1 MKKLMKKLRYVK
13 FSDIL
18 APFIFIL
25 VLPFSLIFRLIN
37 KIKKRNLWLIC
48 EDGLTARDNGYHF
61 YKYVREK
68 HQNDYCFYVIDK
80 KTSDYNKVK
89 EYGNIIQFK
98 SLKHW
103 LYYLTA
109 KYNISNH
116 KHGNPCQSF
125 FYIIHVIL
133 KWYNNRVFLQHGI
146 TVNDSKWIYYKNTRF
161 RYFICGAKR
170 EYEYIKEKFGYPEEN
185 VIYTGFPRF
194 DNLYNNNINK
204 NQVLIMPTW
213 RNWLGGN
220 YVTDKQFKDTD
231 YYKSWNEL
239 INSQKLIE
247 YIEQNNI
254 IIYFYPHQHMQKF
267 IHLFDSSSN
276 NIKIVDNSN
285 KDIQDLLKESQ
296 LLITDYS
303 SVFMDFAYM
312 NKPLIYY
319 QFDKEEYREKQ
330 LQEGY
335 FDYNDNGFGKLVCDA
350 NSLINSI
357 ISYHKTNF
365 KIEKIYLKR
374 ITDFFELKDKNNCLR
389 VYEIIKEGVKN
400 ENFIC

>member
-13 FSDIL
+13 PSDIL
-18 APFIFIL
+18 SPFIFIL
-25 VLPFSLIFRLIN
+25 VLPFSLIFKIIN
-37 KIKKRNLWLIC
+37 RIKKRKLWLIC
-48 EDGLTARDNGYHF
+48 EDGYTARDNGYHF
-61 YKYVREK
+61 YKYIRENHPK
-68 HQNDYCFYVIDK
+68 DYCFYVIDK
-80 KTSDYNKVK
+80 KASDYSKVK

-103 LYYLTA
+103 LYYLSA
-109 KYNISNH
+109 QYNISNH

-133 KWYNNRVFLQHGI
+133 KLYNNRVFLQHGI

-161 RYFICGAKR
+161 KYFICGAKR
-170 EYEYIKEKFGYPEEN
+170 EYEYIKEKFGYPDEN
-185 VIYTGFPRF
+185 IIYTGFPRF
-194 DNLYNNNINK
+194 DNLYDNHINK

-220 YVTDKQFKDTD
+220 YVTDKQFEDTN

-247 YIEQNNI
+247 YIEQNHI
-254 IIYFYPHQHMQKF
+254 VIYFYPHQHTQKF
-267 IHLFDSSSN
+267 IHLFNSSSN
-276 NIKIVDNSN
+276 NIKIVDNSS

-335 FDYNDNGFGKLVCDA
+335 FSYLNDGFGPITNDMDSTISYLKEILNHGLSKKYIDR
-350 NSLINSI
+350 INSFFEI
-357 ISYHKTNF
+357 KDQKNC
-365 KIEKIYLKR
+365 ERIYLKL
-374 ITDFFELKDKNNCLR
+374 TEKK
-389 VYEIIKEGVKN
+389 
-400 ENFIC
+400 

>member
-13 FSDIL
+13 FSDIF

-25 VLPFSLIFRLIN
+25 ILPFSLIFRIIN
-37 KIKKRNLWLIC
+37 KIKKRNLWLVC

-61 YKYVREK
+61 YKYVREI
-68 HQNDYCFYVIDK
+68 HPEDYCFYVIDK
-80 KTSDYNKVK
+80 KASDYNKVK

-103 LYYLTA
+103 LYYLSA
-109 KYNISNH
+109 QYNMSNH

-133 KWYNNRVFLQHGI
+133 RLYNNRVFLQHGI

-161 RYFICGAKR
+161 KYFVCGAKR
-170 EYEYIKEKFGYPEEN
+170 EYEYIKDKFGYPEES

-194 DNLYNNNINK
+194 DNLYDNHINPK
-204 NQVLIMPTW
+204 QLLIMPTW

-220 YVTDKQFKDTD
+220 YVTDKQFMDTD
-231 YYKSWNEL
+231 YYKAWNEL
-239 INSQKLIE
+239 INSSKLIE

-254 IIYFYPHQHMQKF
+254 IVYFYPHQHMQKF
-267 IHLFDSSSN
+267 IHLFNTTSN

-285 KDIQDLLKESQ
+285 KDIQELLKESQ

-319 QFDKEEYREKQ
+319 QFDCEEYREKQ

-335 FDYNDNGFGKLVCDA
+335 FSYVDDGFGPVTTDMDSTIEYIINIFNHGLFQKYIDRIDSFFEIQDQNNSERIYMKL
-350 NSLINSI
+350 
-357 ISYHKTNF
+357 
-365 KIEKIYLKR
+365 IEKK
-374 ITDFFELKDKNNCLR
+374 
-389 VYEIIKEGVKN
+389 
-400 ENFIC
+400 

>member
-13 FSDIL
+13 FSDIF

-25 VLPFSLIFRLIN
+25 ILPFSLIFRIIN
-37 KIKKRNLWLIC
+37 KIKKRNLWLVC

-61 YKYVREK
+61 YKYVRES
-68 HQNDYCFYVIDK
+68 HPEDYCFYVIDK
-80 KTSDYNKVK
+80 KASDYNKVK

-103 LYYLTA
+103 LYYLSA
-109 KYNISNH
+109 QYNMSNH

-133 KWYNNRVFLQHGI
+133 RLYNNRVFLQHGI

-161 RYFICGAKR
+161 KYFVCGAKR
-170 EYEYIKEKFGYPEEN
+170 EYEYIKDKFGYPEES

-194 DNLYNNNINK
+194 DNLYDNHINPK
-204 NQVLIMPTW
+204 QLLIMPTW

-220 YVTDKQFKDTD
+220 YVTDKQFMDTD
-231 YYKSWNEL
+231 YYKAWNEL
-239 INSQKLIE
+239 INSSKLIE

-254 IIYFYPHQHMQKF
+254 IVYFYPHQHMQKF
-267 IHLFDSSSN
+267 IHLFNTTSN

-285 KDIQDLLKESQ
+285 KDIQELLKESQ

-319 QFDKEEYREKQ
+319 QFDCEEYREKQ

-335 FDYNDNGFGKLVCDA
+335 FSYVDDGFGPVTTDMDSTIEYIINIFNHGLFQKYIDRIDSFFEIQDQNNSERIYMKL
-350 NSLINSI
+350 
-357 ISYHKTNF
+357 
-365 KIEKIYLKR
+365 IEKK
-374 ITDFFELKDKNNCLR
+374 
-389 VYEIIKEGVKN
+389 
-400 ENFIC
+400 

>member
-1 MKKLMKKLRYVK
+1 MMKKLMKKLRYVK
-13 FSDIL
+13 FSDIF

-25 VLPFSLIFRLIN
+25 ILPFSLIFRIIN
-37 KIKKRNLWLIC
+37 KIKKRNLWLVC

-61 YKYVREK
+61 YKYVREI
-68 HQNDYCFYVIDK
+68 HPEDYCFYVIDK
-80 KTSDYNKVK
+80 KASDYNKVK

-103 LYYLTA
+103 LYYLSA
-109 KYNISNH
+109 QYNMSNH

-133 KWYNNRVFLQHGI
+133 RLYNNRVFLQHGI

-161 RYFICGAKR
+161 KYFVCGAKR
-170 EYEYIKEKFGYPEEN
+170 EYEYIKDKFGYPEES

-194 DNLYNNNINK
+194 DNLYDNHINPK
-204 NQVLIMPTW
+204 QLLIMPTW

-220 YVTDKQFKDTD
+220 YVTDKQFMDTD
-231 YYKSWNEL
+231 YYKAWNEL
-239 INSQKLIE
+239 INSSKLIE

-254 IIYFYPHQHMQKF
+254 IVYFYPHQHMQKF
-267 IHLFDSSSN
+267 IHLFNTTSN

-285 KDIQDLLKESQ
+285 KDIQELLKESQ

-319 QFDKEEYREKQ
+319 QFDCEEYREKQ

-335 FDYNDNGFGKLVCDA
+335 FSYVDDGFGPVTTDMDSTIEYIINIFNHGLFQKYIDRIDSFFEIQDQNNSERIYMKL
-350 NSLINSI
+350 
-357 ISYHKTNF
+357 
-365 KIEKIYLKR
+365 IEKK
-374 ITDFFELKDKNNCLR
+374 
-389 VYEIIKEGVKN
+389 
-400 ENFIC
+400 